1 MWHNLGKWGKYVA
14 FLFASFNLN
23 LRKISYSKHATGE
36 KRKLDHRQN
45 YQKYGI
51 NSPKCAYLPFQFQC
65 ILFNFCRL
73 LSRSDGEM
81 LTMKRVPLSI
91 SLLCAWLLSSAD
103 CSHFRGGSMSW
114 KPTSNASQVLCTDL
128 YQHCRNYD
136 FFFTRLE
143 LYCVY
148 VKSYRKIIQFL
159 WKGGGGI
166 RGDFLLL
173 LNDERL
179 AEGF

>member
-1 MWHNLGKWGKYVA
+1 MYHTSWFFTCHTIWENKGKYVA

-23 LRKISYSKHATGE
+23 LRKISYSKHATGK

-51 NSPKCAYLPFQFQC
+51 NSPKCAYLPFQFQY

-128 YQHCRNYD
+128 YQHCRND
-136 FFFTRLE
+136 EILFF
-143 LYCVY
+143 
-148 VKSYRKIIQFL
+148 Q
-159 WKGGGGI
+159 
-166 RGDFLLL
+166 D
-173 LNDERL
+173 
-179 AEGF
+179 